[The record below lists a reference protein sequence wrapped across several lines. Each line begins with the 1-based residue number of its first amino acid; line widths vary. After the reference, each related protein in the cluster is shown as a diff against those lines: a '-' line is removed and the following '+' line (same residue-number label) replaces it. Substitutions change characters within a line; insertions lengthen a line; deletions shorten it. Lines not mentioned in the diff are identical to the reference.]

1 METASLLAIISG
13 VCWATNITIVK
24 WALNRSR
31 ASALVGATVGVSIAA
46 IVSLILA
53 LLSGSSVPDSE
64 VLWKFAIV
72 GIIAPGSSQGLF
84 VSSIGS
90 IGPARTSILIGTSP
104 VFSVLLAVIF
114 LDESWKTTIMI
125 GTLLTVVG
133 SALISWEKGI
143 QFRQIGI
150 IFAVATSLTF
160 GIRDVVARH
169 FNLGTDVSSWW
180 SGTVVLIAASM
191 TLWIFVFIKFGPI
204 WKAQTR
210 KALPEFILS
219 GIMIGIALPLLLEA
233 LNKGAVNIVAPL
245 ALAAQNI
252 AIVILSGWFFG
263 SRERTRQVIAAMI
276 LIFIGGIVV
285 TVS

>member
-1 METASLLAIISG
+1 METASVLAIVSG
-13 VCWATNITIVK
+13 ICWAINITIVK

-46 IVSLILA
+46 IVSLTLA
-53 LLSGSSVPDSE
+53 FLSGSDFPDAD

-72 GIIAPGSSQGLF
+72 GMIAPGSSQGLF

-125 GTLLTVVG
+125 GTLLTVMG

-143 QFRQIGI
+143 RFRQIGI
-150 IFAVATSLTF
+150 IFAIATSLTF
-160 GIRDVVARH
+160 AIRDVVARH
-169 FNLGTDVSSWW
+169 FNIGTDVSAWW
-180 SGTVVLIAASM
+180 SGTVVLGAASI
-191 TLWIFVFIKFGPI
+191 TLWIFVAIKFGPI

-210 KALPEFILS
+210 KALPEFIPS

-263 SRERTRQVIAAMI
+263 SRERTRQVILAMI

>member
-1 METASLLAIISG
+1 MGTASLLAIISG

-31 ASALVGATVGVSIAA
+31 ASALVGATVGVTIAA

-53 LLSGSSVPDSE
+53 LVSGSSLPDSE

-143 QFRQIGI
+143 RFRQAGI
-150 IFAVATSLTF
+150 VFAIATSLTF
-160 GIRDVVARH
+160 AIRDVVARH
-169 FNLGTDVSSWW
+169 FNVGTDVSSWW
-180 SGTVVLIAASM
+180 SGTVVLIAASI
-191 TLWIFVFIKFGPI
+191 TLWIFVSIKFGPI
-204 WKAQTR
+204 WKTQTR
-210 KALPEFILS
+210 KALPEFIPS

-245 ALAAQNI
+245 ALASQNI

-263 SRERTRQVIAAMI
+263 SRERTRQVIVAMI
-276 LIFIGGIVV
+276 LIFVGGIVV

>member
-24 WALNRSR
+24 WALNRS
-31 ASALVGATVGVSIAA
+31 SALVGATVGVTIAA

-53 LLSGSSVPDSE
+53 LISGSTLPDSE

-125 GTLLTVVG
+125 GTLLTVLG

-143 QFRQIGI
+143 RFRQIGI
-150 IFAVATSLTF
+150 VFAIATSLTF
-160 GIRDVVARH
+160 AIRDVVARH
-169 FNLGTDVSSWW
+169 FNVGTNVSSWW
-180 SGTVVLIAASM
+180 SGTIVLIAASI
-191 TLWIFVFIKFGPI
+191 TLWIFVSIKFGPI
-204 WKAQTR
+204 WKTQTR
-210 KALPEFILS
+210 KALPEFIPS

-245 ALAAQNI
+245 ALASQNI

-263 SRERTRQVIAAMI
+263 SRERTRQVIIAMVLI
-276 LIFIGGIVV
+276 LIGGIVV

>member
-31 ASALVGATVGVSIAA
+31 ASALVGATVGVTIAA

-53 LLSGSSVPDSE
+53 LISGSSLPDSE

-125 GTLLTVVG
+125 GTLLTVLG

-143 QFRQIGI
+143 RFRQVGI
-150 IFAVATSLTF
+150 VFAIATSLTF
-160 GIRDVVARH
+160 AIRDVVARH
-169 FNLGTDVSSWW
+169 FNVGTNVSSWW
-180 SGTVVLIAASM
+180 SGTIVLISASI
-191 TLWIFVFIKFGPI
+191 TLWIFVSIKFGPI
-204 WKAQTR
+204 WKTQTR
-210 KALPEFILS
+210 KALPEFIPS

-245 ALAAQNI
+245 ALASQNI

-263 SRERTRQVIAAMI
+263 SRERTRQVIVAMI
-276 LIFIGGIVV
+276 LIFVGGIVV
-285 TVS
+285 TIS

>member
-13 VCWATNITIVK
+13 VCWAINITIVK

-31 ASALVGATVGVSIAA
+31 ASALVGATVGVTIAA

-53 LLSGSSVPDSE
+53 LVSGSSLPDSE

-104 VFSVLLAVIF
+104 VFSVLLAVIL

-125 GTLLTVVG
+125 GTLLTVMG

-143 QFRQIGI
+143 RFRQIGI
-150 IFAVATSLTF
+150 VFAIATSLTF
-160 GIRDVVARH
+160 AIRDVVARH
-169 FNLGTDVSSWW
+169 FNVGTDVSSWW
-180 SGTVVLIAASM
+180 SGTVVLIAASI
-191 TLWIFVFIKFGPI
+191 TLWIFVSIKFGPI
-204 WKAQTR
+204 WKTQTR
-210 KALPEFILS
+210 KALPEFIPS

-245 ALAAQNI
+245 ALASQNI

-263 SRERTRQVIAAMI
+263 SRERTRQVIVAMI
-276 LIFIGGIVV
+276 LIFVGGIVV
-285 TVS
+285 TIS

>member
-1 METASLLAIISG
+1 METASVLAIVSG
-13 VCWATNITIVK
+13 ICWAINITIVK

-46 IVSLILA
+46 IVSLTLA
-53 LLSGSSVPDSE
+53 FLSGSDFPDAD

-72 GIIAPGSSQGLF
+72 GMIAPGSSQGLF

-125 GTLLTVVG
+125 GTLLTVMG

-143 QFRQIGI
+143 RFRQIGI
-150 IFAVATSLTF
+150 IFAISTSLTF
-160 GIRDVVARH
+160 AIRDVVARH
-169 FNLGTDVSSWW
+169 FNIGTDVSAWW
-180 SGTVVLIAASM
+180 SGTVVLGAASI
-191 TLWIFVFIKFGPI
+191 TLWIFVAIKFGPI

-210 KALPEFILS
+210 KALPEFIPS

-263 SRERTRQVIAAMI
+263 SRERTRQVILAMI

-285 TVS
+285 TIS

>member
-180 SGTVVLIAASM
+180 SGTVVLIAASI

-204 WKAQTR
+204 WKTQTR
-210 KALPEFILS
+210 KALPEFIPS

-252 AIVILSGWFFG
+252 AIVILSGWFFS
-263 SRERTRQVIAAMI
+263 SRERTRQVIVAMI

>member
-150 IFAVATSLTF
+150 IFAVATSLSF

-180 SGTVVLIAASM
+180 SGTVVLIAASI

-210 KALPEFILS
+210 KALPEFIPS

-263 SRERTRQVIAAMI
+263 SRERTRQVIVAMI

>member
-1 METASLLAIISG
+1 METASVLAIISG
-13 VCWATNITIVK
+13 ICWAINITIVK

-46 IVSLILA
+46 IVSLTLA
-53 LLSGSSVPDSE
+53 LLSGSAVPDVE

-72 GIIAPGSSQGLF
+72 GMIAPGSSQGLF

-104 VFSVLLAVIF
+104 VFSVLLAVVF

-133 SALISWEKGI
+133 STLISWEKGI
-143 QFRQIGI
+143 RFRQVGI
-150 IFAVATSLTF
+150 VFAIATSLTF
-160 GIRDVVARH
+160 AIRDVVARH
-169 FNLGTDVSSWW
+169 FNIGTDVSSWW
-180 SGTVVLIAASM
+180 SGTVVLIAAAI
-191 TLWIFVFIKFGPI
+191 TLWVFVSIKFGPI
-204 WKAQTR
+204 WKTQTR
-210 KALPEFILS
+210 KALPEFIPS

-233 LNKGAVNIVAPL
+233 LNRGAVNIVAPV

-263 SRERTRQVIAAMI
+263 SRERTRQVIVAMI
-276 LIFIGGIVV
+276 LIFVGGIVV
-285 TVS
+285 TIS

>member
-1 METASLLAIISG
+1 
-13 VCWATNITIVK
+13 
-24 WALNRSR
+24 
-31 ASALVGATVGVSIAA
+31 
-46 IVSLILA
+46 
-53 LLSGSSVPDSE
+53 
-64 VLWKFAIV
+64 V

-125 GTLLTVVG
+125 GTLLTVMG

-143 QFRQIGI
+143 RFRQIGI
-150 IFAVATSLTF
+150 VFAIATSLTF
-160 GIRDVVARH
+160 AIRDVVARH
-169 FNLGTDVSSWW
+169 FNVGTDVSSWW
-180 SGTVVLIAASM
+180 SGTVVLIAASI
-191 TLWIFVFIKFGPI
+191 TLWIFVSIKFGPI
-204 WKAQTR
+204 WKTQTR
-210 KALPEFILS
+210 KALPEFIPS

-245 ALAAQNI
+245 ALASQNI

-263 SRERTRQVIAAMI
+263 SRERTRQVIVAMV
-276 LIFIGGIVV
+276 LIFVGGIVV

>member
-13 VCWATNITIVK
+13 VCWAINITIVK

-31 ASALVGATVGVSIAA
+31 ASALVGATVGVTIAA

-53 LLSGSSVPDSE
+53 LVSGSSLPDSE

-125 GTLLTVVG
+125 GTLLTVMG

-143 QFRQIGI
+143 RFRQIGI
-150 IFAVATSLTF
+150 IFAIATSLTF
-160 GIRDVVARH
+160 AIRDVIARH
-169 FNLGTDVSSWW
+169 FNVGTDVSSWW
-180 SGTVVLIAASM
+180 SGTVVLIAASI
-191 TLWIFVFIKFGPI
+191 TLWIFVSIKFGPI
-204 WKAQTR
+204 WKTQTR
-210 KALPEFILS
+210 KALPEFIPS

-245 ALAAQNI
+245 ALASQNI

-263 SRERTRQVIAAMI
+263 SRERTRQVIVAMI
-276 LIFIGGIVV
+276 LIFVGGIVV
-285 TVS
+285 TIS

>member
-31 ASALVGATVGVSIAA
+31 ASALVGATVGVTIAA

-53 LLSGSSVPDSE
+53 LVSGSSLPDSE

-125 GTLLTVVG
+125 GTLLTVLG

-143 QFRQIGI
+143 RFRQVGI
-150 IFAVATSLTF
+150 VFAIATSLTF
-160 GIRDVVARH
+160 AIRDVVARH
-169 FNLGTDVSSWW
+169 FNVGTNVSSWW
-180 SGTVVLIAASM
+180 SGTIVLISASI
-191 TLWIFVFIKFGPI
+191 TLWIFVSIKFGPI
-204 WKAQTR
+204 WKTQTR
-210 KALPEFILS
+210 KALPEFIPS

-245 ALAAQNI
+245 ALASQNI

-263 SRERTRQVIAAMI
+263 SRERTRQVIVAMI
-276 LIFIGGIVV
+276 LIFVGGIVV
-285 TVS
+285 TIS

>member
-31 ASALVGATVGVSIAA
+31 ASALVGATVGVTIAA

-53 LLSGSSVPDSE
+53 LISGSSLPGSE

-180 SGTVVLIAASM
+180 SGTVVLIAASI

-210 KALPEFILS
+210 KALPEFIPS

-263 SRERTRQVIAAMI
+263 SRERTRQVIVAMI

>member
-31 ASALVGATVGVSIAA
+31 ASALVGATVGVTIAA

-53 LLSGSSVPDSE
+53 LISGSSLPDSE

-125 GTLLTVVG
+125 GTLLTVLG

-143 QFRQIGI
+143 RFRQVGI
-150 IFAVATSLTF
+150 VFAIATSLTF
-160 GIRDVVARH
+160 AIRDVVARH
-169 FNLGTDVSSWW
+169 FNVGTDVSSWW
-180 SGTVVLIAASM
+180 SGTIVLISASI
-191 TLWIFVFIKFGPI
+191 TLWIFVSIKFGPI
-204 WKAQTR
+204 WKTQTR
-210 KALPEFILS
+210 KALPEFIPS

-245 ALAAQNI
+245 ALASQNI

-263 SRERTRQVIAAMI
+263 SRERTTQVIMAMVLI
-276 LIFIGGIVV
+276 LIGGIVV
-285 TVS
+285 TIS

>member
-46 IVSLILA
+46 IVSLTLA
-53 LLSGSSVPDSE
+53 LLSGSSFPDSE

-180 SGTVVLIAASM
+180 SGTVVLIAASI

-204 WKAQTR
+204 WKTQTR
-210 KALPEFILS
+210 KALPEFIPS

-263 SRERTRQVIAAMI
+263 SRERTRQVIVAMI

>member
-31 ASALVGATVGVSIAA
+31 ASALVGATVGVTIAA

-53 LLSGSSVPDSE
+53 LISGSSLPDSE

-104 VFSVLLAVIF
+104 VFSVLLAVFF

-143 QFRQIGI
+143 RFRQAGI
-150 IFAVATSLTF
+150 VFAIATSLTF
-160 GIRDVVARH
+160 AIRDVVARH
-169 FNLGTDVSSWW
+169 FNVGTDVSSWW
-180 SGTVVLIAASM
+180 SGTVVLISASI
-191 TLWIFVFIKFGPI
+191 TLWIFVSIKFGPI
-204 WKAQTR
+204 WKTQTR
-210 KALPEFILS
+210 KALPEFIPS

-245 ALAAQNI
+245 ALASQNI

-263 SRERTRQVIAAMI
+263 SRERTRQVIVAMI
-276 LIFIGGIVV
+276 LIFVGGIVV
-285 TVS
+285 TIS

>member
-1 METASLLAIISG
+1 METASVLAIVSG
-13 VCWATNITIVK
+13 ICWAINITIVK

-46 IVSLILA
+46 IVSLTLA
-53 LLSGSSVPDSE
+53 FLSGSDFPDAD

-72 GIIAPGSSQGLF
+72 GMIAPGSSQGLF

-125 GTLLTVVG
+125 GTLLTVLG

-143 QFRQIGI
+143 RFRQVGI
-150 IFAVATSLTF
+150 VFAIATSLTF
-160 GIRDVVARH
+160 AIRDVVARH
-169 FNLGTDVSSWW
+169 FNVGTNVSSWW
-180 SGTVVLIAASM
+180 SGTIVLISASI
-191 TLWIFVFIKFGPI
+191 TLWIFVSIKFGPI
-204 WKAQTR
+204 WKTQTR
-210 KALPEFILS
+210 KALPEFIPS

-245 ALAAQNI
+245 ALASQNI

-263 SRERTRQVIAAMI
+263 SRERTRQVIVAMI
-276 LIFIGGIVV
+276 LIFVGGIVV
-285 TVS
+285 TIS

>member
-31 ASALVGATVGVSIAA
+31 ASALVGATVGVTIAA

-53 LLSGSSVPDSE
+53 LVSGSSLPDFE

-125 GTLLTVVG
+125 GTLLTVMG

-143 QFRQIGI
+143 RFRQIGI
-150 IFAVATSLTF
+150 VFAIATSLTF
-160 GIRDVVARH
+160 AIRDVVARH
-169 FNLGTDVSSWW
+169 FNVGTDVSSWW
-180 SGTVVLIAASM
+180 SGTVVLIAASI
-191 TLWIFVFIKFGPI
+191 TLWIFVSIKFGPI
-204 WKAQTR
+204 WKTQTR
-210 KALPEFILS
+210 KALPEFIPS

-233 LNKGAVNIVAPL
+233 LNKGAVNIGAPL
-245 ALAAQNI
+245 ALASQNI

-263 SRERTRQVIAAMI
+263 SRERTRQVIVAMT
-276 LIFIGGIVV
+276 LIFVGGIVV
-285 TVS
+285 TIS

>member
-31 ASALVGATVGVSIAA
+31 ASALVGATVGVTIAA

-53 LLSGSSVPDSE
+53 LISGSSLPDSE

-143 QFRQIGI
+143 RFRQAGI
-150 IFAVATSLTF
+150 VFAIATSLTF
-160 GIRDVVARH
+160 AIRDVVARH
-169 FNLGTDVSSWW
+169 FNVGTDVSSWW
-180 SGTVVLIAASM
+180 SGTIVLLSASI
-191 TLWIFVFIKFGPI
+191 TLWIFVSIKFGPI
-204 WKAQTR
+204 WKTQTR
-210 KALPEFILS
+210 KALPEFIPS

-233 LNKGAVNIVAPL
+233 LNRGAVNIVAPL
-245 ALAAQNI
+245 ALASQNI

-263 SRERTRQVIAAMI
+263 SRERTTQVIMAMVLI
-276 LIFIGGIVV
+276 LIGGIVV

>member
-53 LLSGSSVPDSE
+53 LLSGSSFPDSE

-180 SGTVVLIAASM
+180 SGTVVLIAASI

-204 WKAQTR
+204 WKSQTR
-210 KALPEFILS
+210 KALPEFIPS

-263 SRERTRQVIAAMI
+263 SRERTRQVIVAMI

>member
-31 ASALVGATVGVSIAA
+31 ASALVGATVGVTIAA

-53 LLSGSSVPDSE
+53 LISGSPLPDSE

-125 GTLLTVVG
+125 GTLMTVVG

-143 QFRQIGI
+143 RFRQAGI
-150 IFAVATSLTF
+150 VFAIATSLTF
-160 GIRDVVARH
+160 AIRDVVARH
-169 FNLGTDVSSWW
+169 FNVGTDVSSWW
-180 SGTVVLIAASM
+180 SGTIVLISASI
-191 TLWIFVFIKFGPI
+191 TLWIFVSIKFGPI
-204 WKAQTR
+204 WKTQTR
-210 KALPEFILS
+210 KALPEFIPS

-245 ALAAQNI
+245 ALASQNI

-263 SRERTRQVIAAMI
+263 SRERTRQVIVAMI
-276 LIFIGGIVV
+276 LIFVGGIVV
-285 TVS
+285 TIS

>member
-31 ASALVGATVGVSIAA
+31 ASALVGATVGVTIAA

-53 LLSGSSVPDSE
+53 LISGSSLPDSE

-143 QFRQIGI
+143 RFRQAGI
-150 IFAVATSLTF
+150 VFAIATSLTF
-160 GIRDVVARH
+160 AIRDVVARH
-169 FNLGTDVSSWW
+169 FNVGTDVSSWW
-180 SGTVVLIAASM
+180 SGTVVLIAASII
-191 TLWIFVFIKFGPI
+191 LWIFVSIKFGPI
-204 WKAQTR
+204 WKTQTR
-210 KALPEFILS
+210 KALPEFIPS

-233 LNKGAVNIVAPL
+233 LNRGAVNIVAPL
-245 ALAAQNI
+245 ALASQNI

-263 SRERTRQVIAAMI
+263 SRERTTQVIMAMVLI
-276 LIFIGGIVV
+276 LIGGIVV

>member
-31 ASALVGATVGVSIAA
+31 ASALVGATVGVTIAA

-53 LLSGSSVPDSE
+53 LISGSSLPDSE

-143 QFRQIGI
+143 RFRQVGI
-150 IFAVATSLTF
+150 VFAIATSLTF
-160 GIRDVVARH
+160 AIRDVVARH
-169 FNLGTDVSSWW
+169 FNVGTDVSSWW
-180 SGTVVLIAASM
+180 SGTIVLISASI
-191 TLWIFVFIKFGPI
+191 TLWIFVSIKFGPI
-204 WKAQTR
+204 WKTQTR
-210 KALPEFILS
+210 KALPEFIPS

-233 LNKGAVNIVAPL
+233 LNRGAVNIVAPL
-245 ALAAQNI
+245 ALASQNI

-263 SRERTRQVIAAMI
+263 SRERTTQVIMAMVLI
-276 LIFIGGIVV
+276 LIGGIVV

>member
-24 WALNRSR
+24 WALSRSR

-53 LLSGSSVPDSE
+53 LLSGSSFPDSE

-84 VSSIGS
+84 VSSLGS
-90 IGPARTSILIGTSP
+90 IGTDRTSILIGTSP

-143 QFRQIGI
+143 RFRQIGI
-150 IFAVATSLTF
+150 VFAIATSLTF

-180 SGTVVLIAASM
+180 SGTVVLIAASI

-210 KALPEFILS
+210 KALPEFIPS

-263 SRERTRQVIAAMI
+263 SRERTRQVITAMI

>member
-31 ASALVGATVGVSIAA
+31 ASALVGATVGVTIAA

-53 LLSGSSVPDSE
+53 LISGSTLPDSE
-64 VLWKFAIV
+64 VLWKFAFV
-72 GIIAPGSSQGLF
+72 GIIAPVSSQGLF
-84 VSSIGS
+84 LSSIGS

-143 QFRQIGI
+143 RFRQAGI
-150 IFAVATSLTF
+150 VFAIATSLTF
-160 GIRDVVARH
+160 AIRDVVARH
-169 FNLGTDVSSWW
+169 FNVGTDVSSWW
-180 SGTVVLIAASM
+180 SGTVVLIAASI
-191 TLWIFVFIKFGPI
+191 TLWIFVSIKFGPI
-204 WKAQTR
+204 WKTQTR
-210 KALPEFILS
+210 KALPEFIPS

-233 LNKGAVNIVAPL
+233 LNRGAVNIVAPL
-245 ALAAQNI
+245 ALASQNI

-263 SRERTRQVIAAMI
+263 SRERTTQVIMAMVLI
-276 LIFIGGIVV
+276 LIGGIVV

>member
-24 WALNRSR
+24 WALNRSH
-31 ASALVGATVGVSIAA
+31 ASALVGATVGVTIAA

-53 LLSGSSVPDSE
+53 LVSGSSLPDSE

-125 GTLLTVVG
+125 GTLLTVMG

-143 QFRQIGI
+143 RFRQIGI
-150 IFAVATSLTF
+150 VFAIATALTF
-160 GIRDVVARH
+160 AIRDVVARH
-169 FNLGTDVSSWW
+169 FNVGTDVSSWW
-180 SGTVVLIAASM
+180 SGTVVLIAASI
-191 TLWIFVFIKFGPI
+191 TLWIFVSIKFGPI
-204 WKAQTR
+204 WKTQTR
-210 KALPEFILS
+210 KALPEFIPS

-245 ALAAQNI
+245 ALASQNI

-263 SRERTRQVIAAMI
+263 SRERTRQVIVAMI
-276 LIFIGGIVV
+276 LIFVGGIVV
-285 TVS
+285 TIS

>member
-180 SGTVVLIAASM
+180 SGTVVLIAASI

-204 WKAQTR
+204 WKTQTR
-210 KALPEFILS
+210 KALPEFIPS

-263 SRERTRQVIAAMI
+263 SRERTRQVIVAMI

>member
-31 ASALVGATVGVSIAA
+31 ASALVGATVGVTIAA

-53 LLSGSSVPDSE
+53 LISGSSLPDSE

-143 QFRQIGI
+143 RFRQAGI
-150 IFAVATSLTF
+150 VFAIATSLTF
-160 GIRDVVARH
+160 AIRDVVARH
-169 FNLGTDVSSWW
+169 FNVGTDVSSWW
-180 SGTVVLIAASM
+180 SGTIVLISASI
-191 TLWIFVFIKFGPI
+191 TLWIFVSIKFGPI
-204 WKAQTR
+204 WKTQTR
-210 KALPEFILS
+210 KALPEFIPS

-233 LNKGAVNIVAPL
+233 LNRGAVNIVAPL
-245 ALAAQNI
+245 ALASQNI

-263 SRERTRQVIAAMI
+263 SRERTTQVIMAMVLI
-276 LIFIGGIVV
+276 LIGGIVV

>member
-53 LLSGSSVPDSE
+53 LLSGSSFPDSE

-180 SGTVVLIAASM
+180 SGTVVLIAASI

-204 WKAQTR
+204 WKTQTR
-210 KALPEFILS
+210 KALPEFIPS

>member
-53 LLSGSSVPDSE
+53 LLSGSTVPDSE

-180 SGTVVLIAASM
+180 SGTVVLIAASI

-204 WKAQTR
+204 WKSQTR
-210 KALPEFILS
+210 KALPEFIPS

-263 SRERTRQVIAAMI
+263 SRERTRQVIVAMI

>member
-53 LLSGSSVPDSE
+53 LLSGSSFPDSE

-180 SGTVVLIAASM
+180 SGTVVLIAASI

-204 WKAQTR
+204 WKTQTR
-210 KALPEFILS
+210 KALPEFIPS

-263 SRERTRQVIAAMI
+263 SRERTRQVIVAMI

>member
-180 SGTVVLIAASM
+180 SGTVVLIAASI

-204 WKAQTR
+204 WKSQTR
-210 KALPEFILS
+210 KALPEFIPS

-263 SRERTRQVIAAMI
+263 SRERTRQVITAMV
-276 LIFIGGIVV
+276 LIFIGGVVV

>member
-31 ASALVGATVGVSIAA
+31 ASALVGATVGVTIAA

-53 LLSGSSVPDSE
+53 LISGSSLPDSE

-104 VFSVLLAVIF
+104 VFSVLLAVFF

-143 QFRQIGI
+143 RFRQIGI
-150 IFAVATSLTF
+150 VFAIATSLTF
-160 GIRDVVARH
+160 AIRDVVARH
-169 FNLGTDVSSWW
+169 FNVGTDVSSWW
-180 SGTVVLIAASM
+180 SGTVVLISASI
-191 TLWIFVFIKFGPI
+191 TLWIFVSIKFGPI
-204 WKAQTR
+204 WKTQTR
-210 KALPEFILS
+210 KALPEFIPS

-245 ALAAQNI
+245 ALASQNI

-263 SRERTRQVIAAMI
+263 SRERTTQVIMAMVLI
-276 LIFIGGIVV
+276 LIGGIVV

>member
-1 METASLLAIISG
+1 METASVLAIVSG
-13 VCWATNITIVK
+13 ICWAINITIVK

-46 IVSLILA
+46 IVSLTLA
-53 LLSGSSVPDSE
+53 FLSGSDFPDAD

-72 GIIAPGSSQGLF
+72 GMIAPGSSQGLF

-125 GTLLTVVG
+125 GTLLTVMG

-143 QFRQIGI
+143 RFRQIGI
-150 IFAVATSLTF
+150 IFAIATSLTF
-160 GIRDVVARH
+160 AIRDVVARH
-169 FNLGTDVSSWW
+169 FNTGTDVSAWW
-180 SGTVVLIAASM
+180 SGTVVLGAASI
-191 TLWIFVFIKFGPI
+191 TLWIFVAIKFGPI

-210 KALPEFILS
+210 KALPEFIPS

-263 SRERTRQVIAAMI
+263 SRERTRQVILAMI

-285 TVS
+285 TIS

>member
-31 ASALVGATVGVSIAA
+31 ASALVGATVGVTIAA

-53 LLSGSSVPDSE
+53 LISGSSLPDSE

-125 GTLLTVVG
+125 GTLLTVLG

-143 QFRQIGI
+143 RFRQVGI
-150 IFAVATSLTF
+150 VFAIATSLTF
-160 GIRDVVARH
+160 AIRDVVARH
-169 FNLGTDVSSWW
+169 FNVGTNVSSWW
-180 SGTVVLIAASM
+180 SGTIVLIAASI
-191 TLWIFVFIKFGPI
+191 TLWIFVSIKFGPI
-204 WKAQTR
+204 WKTQTR
-210 KALPEFILS
+210 KALPEFIPS

-245 ALAAQNI
+245 ALASQNI

-263 SRERTRQVIAAMI
+263 SRERTRQVIVAMI
-276 LIFIGGIVV
+276 LIFVGGIVV
-285 TVS
+285 TIS

>member
-24 WALNRSR
+24 WALSRSR

-53 LLSGSSVPDSE
+53 LLSGSSFPDSE

-143 QFRQIGI
+143 RFRQIGI
-150 IFAVATSLTF
+150 VFAIATSLTF

-180 SGTVVLIAASM
+180 SGTVVLIAASI
-191 TLWIFVFIKFGPI
+191 TLWIFVFIKFSPI

-210 KALPEFILS
+210 KALPEFIPS

-285 TVS
+285 TVL

>member
-31 ASALVGATVGVSIAA
+31 ASALVGATVGVTIAA

-53 LLSGSSVPDSE
+53 LVSGSSLPDFE

-125 GTLLTVVG
+125 GTLLTVMG

-143 QFRQIGI
+143 RFRQIGI
-150 IFAVATSLTF
+150 VFAIATSLTF
-160 GIRDVVARH
+160 AIRDVVARH
-169 FNLGTDVSSWW
+169 FNVGTDVSSWW
-180 SGTVVLIAASM
+180 SGTVVLIAASI
-191 TLWIFVFIKFGPI
+191 TLWIFVSIKFGPI
-204 WKAQTR
+204 WKTQTR
-210 KALPEFILS
+210 KALPEFIPS

-245 ALAAQNI
+245 ALASQNI

-263 SRERTRQVIAAMI
+263 SRERTRQVIVAMV
-276 LIFIGGIVV
+276 LIFVGGIVV

>member
-1 METASLLAIISG
+1 MEAASVLAIVSG
-13 VCWATNITIVK
+13 ICWAINITIVK

-46 IVSLILA
+46 IVSLTLA
-53 LLSGSSVPDSE
+53 LLSGSDFPDSD
-64 VLWKFAIV
+64 VIWKFAIV
-72 GIIAPGSSQGLF
+72 GMIAPGSSQGLF

-104 VFSVLLAVIF
+104 VFSVLLAVVF

-125 GTLLTVVG
+125 GTLLTVLG

-143 QFRQIGI
+143 RFRQIGI
-150 IFAVATSLTF
+150 IFAIATSLTF
-160 GIRDVVARH
+160 AIRDVVARH
-169 FNLGTDVSSWW
+169 FNIGTDVSAWW
-180 SGTVVLIAASM
+180 SGTVVLGAASI
-191 TLWIFVFIKFGPI
+191 TLWIFVAIKFGHI
-204 WKAQTR
+204 WKTQTR
-210 KALPEFILS
+210 KALPEFIPS

-263 SRERTRQVIAAMI
+263 SRERTRQVILAMI